1 MNELVTRPPGYYLTD
16 MQLLQS
22 LSEGGGGICGSTE
35 REGTNDLHTLI
46 HTHLLS
52 WYIKGFKVQ
61 RKEFN
66 KKISLASI
74 GYCMDTI
81 FLDGTSSQQN
91 CMKF

>member
-1 MNELVTRPPGYYLTD
+1 MNYEMVTRPACYYLTD

-22 LSEGGGGICGSTE
+22 LNEGGGGICGSTE

-52 WYIKGFKVQ
+52 WYFKGFKVQ

-66 KKISLASI
+66 KKNSLASI
-74 GYCMDTI
+74 GYCRDI
-81 FLDGTSSQQN
+81 F
-91 CMKF
+91 F